1 MSRYGLSIII
11 FLLVAGGVSSTLL
24 ASIKHQSTRKQLGQQ
39 AEDLRSG
46 TASAAAASTRPPD
59 EQAAESASAGK
70 VAVIYYGWLIDES
83 GQPNASARRLAAG
96 KPDMIIAAAYT
107 DNPRRSNLPPGV
119 RALFNESH
127 TRIAAYIA
135 TDYGRRPLPDVQAE
149 IADVAAKVDGIFL
162 DEVVASFDPQTWA
175 YYAAVAAQVRS
186 AGKTV
191 IVNPGLAAID
201 ERIMDIAD
209 IVMLEHQ
216 WIQFASNCGWCA
228 AYPPDRFMG
237 VSSNEPRAAQELGH
251 AIDARQAELDTRR
264 AWRLGVGWH
273 YSCDRYTEVP
283 VWYDTYMQAIRGTQ

>member
-175 YYAAVAAQVRS
+175 YSLRLTSASWISRISSCLSISGFNSRATAVGVPR
-186 AGKTV
+186 
-191 IVNPGLAAID
+191 IRPIGL
-201 ERIMDIAD
+201 
-209 IVMLEHQ
+209 
-216 WIQFASNCGWCA
+216 W
-228 AYPPDRFMG
+228 
-237 VSSNEPRAAQELGH
+237 VSPVTSRGQHKN
-251 AIDARQAELDTRR
+251 LDTRSMHGR
-264 AWRLGVGWH
+264 PSWIPGVPG
-273 YSCDRYTEVP
+273 
-283 VWYDTYMQAIRGTQ
+283 G